1 MTTEQEPLTLEK
13 IRELRDI
20 KPHPLT
26 PDHFV
31 VQPPLPIIAIG
42 DRDCVVCHIDMF
54 QISGPYPNHVHFSS
68 GYWYDPKNFRYAP
81 EHES

>member
-1 MTTEQEPLTLEK
+1 MTTTQEPLTLEK
-13 IRELRDI
+13 IRELRKV

-26 PDHFV
+26 PDHFT

-42 DRDCVVCHIDMF
+42 DRDCVVYHIDTF
-54 QISGPYPNHVHFSS
+54 QTSGPYPNRVHFTS
-68 GYWYDPKNFRYAP
+68 GYWHNPQDFRYAP